1 MALRIGIDYW
11 GYRTIYDYHLMVQT
25 NNGGWAH
32 KQGSENPSEFLGL
45 INPKTQVWLIG
56 HAEIEVYSSETVFF
70 AVTR

>member
-1 MALRIGIDYW
+1 
-11 GYRTIYDYHLMVQT
+11 MVQT

-32 KQGSENPSEFLGL
+32 KQGLENPSEFLGL